1 MKEKVLA
8 LLNQRF
14 LGARKDGLK
23 VLAGILAV
31 QATTEEEAKALVEK
45 LTKEQV
51 EQFIKDF
58 RADVDKEVSE
68 GNKTFEANLKKKFDL
83 VEKVEPGNE
92 PKPKDDPKP
101 ADDIATIVAQAV
113 AGAVK
118 PLQEELNRFKQG
130 EVGKS
135 RLQALQ
141 EKLAACKD
149 ETFKAQTLK
158 DFARM
163 SFADDNAFN
172 EYLTEKENDIV
183 AANQSVANA
192 KMAGSGGAPLMAQKT
207 EDGTSKAV
215 SDYIASQKPEANTLT
230 GKEV

>member
-1 MKEKVLA
+1 MKEKLLA

-68 GNKTFEANLKKKFDL
+68 GNRTFEANLRKKFDL

-101 ADDIATIVAQAV
+101 DDIATIVAQAV

-172 EYLTEKENDIV
+172 EYLTEKETDIV

-192 KMAGSGGAPLMAQKT
+192 KMSGAGGAPLMAQKT
-207 EDGTSKAV
+207 ENGTSQAV
-215 SDYIASQKPEANTLT
+215 ADYIASQKPEGNTLT
-230 GKEV
+230 GKEL